1 MATNG
6 ATMAAPVRAPG
17 TAVAAITVRRL
28 DVLIGSLIGF
38 LWLVWLVL
46 TSRDPKGALFAL
58 LEGSSGSDGLR
69 LHRCKTRADRTTH
82 RFYLIAV
89 PRL

>member
-1 MATNG
+1 VATNG

-58 LEGSSGSDGLR
+58 LEGSSGVRR
-69 LHRCKTRADRTTH
+69 LAFASLQNARGPGQPTD
-82 RFYLIAV
+82 FI
-89 PRL
+89 